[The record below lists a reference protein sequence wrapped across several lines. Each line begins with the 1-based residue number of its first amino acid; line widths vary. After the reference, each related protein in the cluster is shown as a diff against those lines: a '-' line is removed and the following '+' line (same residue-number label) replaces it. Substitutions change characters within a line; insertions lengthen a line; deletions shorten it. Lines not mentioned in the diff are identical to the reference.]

1 MSLNKTFPSLFIL
14 AGNYMSM
21 LFCTFQERLVSIMFG
36 LLRQNKLNF
45 VDVYREEAFTALKA
59 IIKQVQAS
67 YVNLE

>member
-1 MSLNKTFPSLFIL
+1 
-14 AGNYMSM
+14 
-21 LFCTFQERLVSIMFG
+21 MFG

-67 YVNLE
+67 